1 MKSTFAFFIL
11 SLIAIQ
17 SHAQREGIQG
27 EVFWLSGN
35 QMPGPGKVSSPQQ
48 GVVREIYIYEVTR
61 LQDTEQAAD
70 GFFSIVKTP
79 LVTKTTSDPDGSFH
93 VKLPPGEYSLFV
105 KEAKGLFANL
115 VNNDGKI
122 NSVLVKPK
130 KYSYITIAI
139 DYEAVF

>member
-17 SHAQREGIQG
+17 SHAQHEGIQG

-70 GFFSIVKTP
+70 GFFSIVKTA

-115 VNNDGKI
+115 INNDGKI

>member
-11 SLIAIQ
+11 SLIVIQ

-27 EVFWLSGN
+27 EVFWVSGN

-61 LQDTEQAAD
+61 LQDAEQGAD
-70 GFFSIVKTP
+70 GFFTSIKKP
-79 LVTKTTSDPDGSFH
+79 LVTKTSSQPDGSFH

-105 KEAKGLFANL
+105 KEEKGLFANL
-115 VNNDGKI
+115 IDNDGKI

>member
-1 MKSTFAFFIL
+1 MKRALTFLIF
-11 SLIAIQ
+11 SLIVMQ
-17 SHAQREGIQG
+17 SYAQREGIQG

-70 GFFSIVKTP
+70 GFFTIVKTP
-79 LVTKTTSDPDGSFH
+79 LVTKTTSDANGSFH

-105 KEAKGLFANL
+105 KEEKGLFANL
-115 VNNDGKI
+115 ISNDGKV

>member
-11 SLIAIQ
+11 SLITIQ

>member
-1 MKSTFAFFIL
+1 MKRALTFLIF
-11 SLIAIQ
+11 SLIVMQ
-17 SHAQREGIQG
+17 SYAQREGIQG

-48 GVVREIYIYEVTR
+48 GVIREIYIYEVTR
-61 LQDTEQAAD
+61 LQDTEQIN
-70 GFFSIVKTP
+70 GFFTNIKTP
-79 LVTKTTSDPDGSFH
+79 LVTKVSSQADGSFH

-105 KEAKGLFANL
+105 KEEKGLFANL
-115 VNNDGKI
+115 ISNDGKV